1 MSDIIDEV
9 FTSIHL
15 IVDKKISDLK
25 LDKTIQAVVISHTNT
40 LNNLYRISY
49 QGVDYD
55 AYGPLDRSFDINS
68 LVLVLVPENNFSNK
82 KIIISLADK
91 QSETLSI

>member
-25 LDKTIQAVVISHTNT
+25 LDKTIQAVIVSHTNT
-40 LNNLYRISY
+40 QNNLYRISY